1 MANNDI
7 MSRRN
12 NLDDPFFSE
21 LGRRF
26 FGPASSWFDDMD
38 NGIST
43 TAMNGLPTD
52 VQENKDNYTIKVDVP
67 GIDKKNIKLSYKDKL
82 LTISVNKK
90 DISDHT
96 DKDGNLLMSE
106 RSYGSASRSYELP
119 NVDAK
124 NIKAAADNGVLTI
137 TLPKM
142 TEIQDADHNIE
153 IN

>member
-1 MANNDI
+1 MANNEI
-7 MSRRN
+7 MNRRN
-12 NLDDPFFSE
+12 NLEDPFFSE

-26 FGPASSWFDDMD
+26 FGPASNWFDDMD
-38 NGIST
+38 DGITT

-52 VQENKDNYTIKVDVP
+52 VQENKDDYTIKVDVP
-67 GIDKKNIKLSYKDKL
+67 GVDKKNIKLSYKDKV

-90 DISDHT
+90 ELNDHT

-106 RSYGSASRSYELP
+106 RSYGSTSRSYQLP

-124 NIKAAADNGVLTI
+124 NIKANADNGVLTI
-137 TLPKM
+137 TLPKL
-142 TEIQDADHNIE
+142 TEVQDADHNIQ